1 MTDEE
6 KEQAKLNARR
16 MISAQLSFWMTDRKM
31 DRFAL
36 HKACGVHHD
45 SIYKILRGN
54 RGTNG
59 DSLAL
64 LAAGLRI
71 PISTLL
77 TPLGQNDSNE
87 DQE

>member
-1 MTDEE
+1 MT
-6 KEQAKLNARR
+6 EQEQERVKARAKR
-16 MISAQLSFWMTDRKM
+16 MISAQLRFWMRDRSM

-36 HKACGVHHD
+36 HKECGVHSD
-45 SIYKILRGN
+45 SIYKILRGD

-77 TPLGQNDSNE
+77 TPLETDSGSDDE
-87 DQE
+87 